1 MNDFEVHVYNI
12 QRPSKENVPLDNSY
26 DYYMRVVLARKV
38 AAKKA
43 ASIQKA
49 PTLANFIQS
58 IISAEVVT
66 KPDRQKPDEK
76 IPYLTV
82 EQVETMKKNL

>member
-1 MNDFEVHVYNI
+1 MVKAQNSHKELQHMGKQLKRFFITTGICVTYMNDFEVHVYNI

-49 PTLANFIQS
+49 PTLANFI
-58 IISAEVVT
+58 
-66 KPDRQKPDEK
+66 
-76 IPYLTV
+76 
-82 EQVETMKKNL
+82 